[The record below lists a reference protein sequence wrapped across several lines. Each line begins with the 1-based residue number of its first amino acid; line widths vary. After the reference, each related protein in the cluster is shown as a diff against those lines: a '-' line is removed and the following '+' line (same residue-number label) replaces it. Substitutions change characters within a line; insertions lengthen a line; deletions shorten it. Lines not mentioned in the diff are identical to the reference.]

1 MRDTE
6 RSSPGDAALDV
17 FDLPVSALWLLAI
30 GTNAT
35 SKQRRRALPLIDVSI
50 DKCNVFTS
58 INSKVKCVYGDH
70 RPSCKSFQP
79 FLSSKI
85 EFQIYKMNDIQ
96 LGRRK
101 DIVRAA

>member
-58 INSKVKCVYGDH
+58 INSKVKCVYG
-70 RPSCKSFQP
+70 FQP